1 MYILVKI
8 ANCVE
13 AARSFVGVGREV
25 TEECELNKE
34 LAGFKT
40 LTFNQSG

>member
-13 AARSFVGVGREV
+13 AARSFVGVGKEV

-34 LAGFKT
+34 LAGLKKM
-40 LTFNQSG
+40 TFNQSG

>member
-13 AARSFVGVGREV
+13 AARSLVDVGREL
-25 TEECELNKE
+25 TSECELIEK
-34 LAGFKT
+34 LGAFKT